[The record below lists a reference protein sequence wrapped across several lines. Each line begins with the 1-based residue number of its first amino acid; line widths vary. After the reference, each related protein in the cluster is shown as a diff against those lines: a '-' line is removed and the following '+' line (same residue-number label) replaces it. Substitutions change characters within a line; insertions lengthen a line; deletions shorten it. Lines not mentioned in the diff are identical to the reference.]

1 MREWVITNGIGGY
14 AASTDFGGM
23 NTRKY
28 HGLLVA
34 SLNPP
39 GKRRLVLSKLDES
52 ITIDSD
58 NYALYTN
65 DSCGVITNGHDYQTE
80 FKKSSYVTF
89 TFKINDV
96 KIEKNI
102 CLMYGKN
109 AVVVYYRIENQDHE
123 INFSMTPIVNFRN
136 FHYIKDDNRFNYT
149 QIIEDHKIQLFFDD
163 EAKVNMGVKEGKY
176 NPHREDFFKNMH
188 YSKEAERGF
197 SANENHIVPGTF
209 DVFVKPYEIKEFTFV
224 CSIEGDYGIGLKH
237 ILDIDGKDVIKI
249 EQDRINKQ
257 VENSRLL
264 ERDINNKSIEEYSKI
279 VKDYIV
285 ATDNFIVKRDYNKLH
300 TIIAGYPWFLYLG
313 RDTLIS
319 FEGLLLILK
328 RFIFEEEILRTVL
341 DNIKEGL
348 VPNGFSE
355 ED

>member
-1 MREWVITNGIGGY
+1 
-14 AASTDFGGM
+14 
-23 NTRKY
+23 
-28 HGLLVA
+28 
-34 SLNPP
+34 
-39 GKRRLVLSKLDES
+39 
-52 ITIDSD
+52 
-58 NYALYTN
+58 
-65 DSCGVITNGHDYQTE
+65 
-80 FKKSSYVTF
+80 
-89 TFKINDV
+89 
-96 KIEKNI
+96 
-102 CLMYGKN
+102 MYGKN

-176 NPHREDFFKNMH
+176 NPHREDFFRNMH

-264 ERDINNKSIEEYSKI
+264 ERDINNKSVEEYSKI

-300 TIIAGYPWFLYLG
+300 TIIAGYPWFLDWG
-313 RDTLIS
+313 RDTL
-319 FEGLLLILK
+319 
-328 RFIFEEEILRTVL
+328 
-341 DNIKEGL
+341 
-348 VPNGFSE
+348 
-355 ED
+355 